1 MIGDND
7 FCSEFCYNDINSI
20 LKEHES
26 DIITALR
33 ILKKNL
39 PRTFVNIIPPP
50 SKYLF
55 LSDNDSDSAAMQ
67 YRDIVQIY
75 VPANFL
81 PIWSLRF

>member
-7 FCSEFCYNDINSI
+7 FCSEFCYNDFNSI

-26 DIITALR
+26 DLVTALR

-55 LSDNDSDSAAMQ
+55 FFVIPIAIQKYS
-67 YRDIVQIY
+67 QIWFQ
-75 VPANFL
+75 N
-81 PIWSLRF
+81 